1 MNQVGRRREHRG
13 GLQRTVKLQSGIV
26 VAHLSLFEILLQC
39 VGKLL
44 AILDKLS
51 LPLLQCML
59 ALQTTKVVNFVN
71 NM

>member
-1 MNQVGRRREHRG
+1 M
-13 GLQRTVKLQSGIV
+13 QRTVKLQSGIV

-59 ALQTTKVVNFVN
+59 ALQKTTMANLITKKHKYFITR
-71 NM
+71 